1 MENASKALL
10 MTASILI
17 GLIILSL
24 GIYLV
29 NSFKNF
35 SQGYNDS
42 MEIQRMQRF
51 NAQFTAFST
60 RNNISI
66 HEIMTLTNNAKE
78 FNSLNNLKEED
89 SQYISVI
96 INCGKN
102 KEFNLT
108 NEEQYPKTGTIK
120 FNSYNL
126 FINALLD
133 GTYIY
138 RLYGNGSELEKF
150 KNDVENKG
158 QYQYDYDEIN
168 KKKIYYNCYTCKNY
182 KVNPQTG
189 RVKSIT
195 FEFQKKYTENK

>member
-10 MTASILI
+10 MSASILI
-17 GLIILSL
+17 GLIVLSL

-29 NSFKNF
+29 NTFKSF
-35 SQGYNDS
+35 SQDYNDS
-42 MEIQRMQRF
+42 MEIQSMEQF

-60 RNNISI
+60 RSNISI
-66 HEIMTLTNNAKE
+66 HEIMTLTNYAKE
-78 FNSLNNLKEED
+78 FNSLNNLKEGD

-138 RLYGNGSELEKF
+138 RLYGNGIELEKF
-150 KNDVENKG
+150 NDNKG
-158 QYQYDYDEIN
+158 QYQYDYDETT
-168 KKKIYYNCYTCKNY
+168 KKKIYYNCYTCTNY
-182 KVNPQTG
+182 EVNTQKG
-189 RVKSIT
+189 RVESIT
-195 FEFQKKYTENK
+195 FEFQKSYTENK

>member
-10 MTASILI
+10 MSASILI
-17 GLIILSL
+17 GLIVLSL

-29 NSFKNF
+29 NTFKSF
-35 SQGYNDS
+35 SQDYNDS
-42 MEIQRMQRF
+42 MEIQRMEQF
-51 NAQFTAFST
+51 NARFTAFST
-60 RNNISI
+60 RSNVSI
-66 HEIMTLTNNAKE
+66 HEIMTLTNYAKE
-78 FNSLNNLKEED
+78 FNSLNNLKEGD

-150 KNDVENKG
+150 NDNKG

-168 KKKIYYNCYTCKNY
+168 KKKIYYNCYTCKDDDY

-189 RVKSIT
+189 RVESIT
-195 FEFQKKYTENK
+195 FEFQKSYTENK

>member
-10 MTASILI
+10 MSASILI
-17 GLIILSL
+17 GLIVLSL

-29 NSFKNF
+29 NTFKSF
-35 SQGYNDS
+35 SQDYNDS
-42 MEIQRMQRF
+42 MEIQRMEQF

-60 RNNISI
+60 RSNVSI
-66 HEIMTLTNNAKE
+66 HEIMTLTNYAKE
-78 FNSLNNLKEED
+78 FNSLNNLKEGD

-138 RLYGNGSELEKF
+138 RLYGNGSDLEKF
-150 KNDVENKG
+150 NDNKG
-158 QYQYDYDEIN
+158 QYQYDYDETT
-168 KKKIYYNCYTCKNY
+168 KKKIYYNCYTCTNY
-182 KVNPQTG
+182 EVNPQTG
-189 RVKSIT
+189 RVESIT
-195 FEFQKKYTENK
+195 FEFQKSYTENK